1 MGYDII
7 EMISGMFGG
16 NQMEL
21 ICPICRLPLS
31 REERTCR
38 CGRGHSFDIA
48 RQGYVNL
55 LPVQQKRSLHPGDT
69 REQVLSR
76 RAFLESGA
84 YAPIVEAVC
93 AAARGQAGPV
103 LDVGCGEGYYAVR
116 VARRLGAELT
126 GLDISKEAVRCAAA
140 KYKDARWIC
149 GTAAHL
155 PIGDGSVG
163 VLMSMF
169 ALTMP
174 GEFRRVLKDGGVF
187 IQVLAAQ
194 DHLMGLKSIIYP
206 EIVLKEKDSVPEL
219 PGFALASSQPVRF
232 EFTAEGEQVGNL
244 LSMTPH
250 FWRIS
255 AEGARRLKQTE
266 ALTDT
271 ASCVVNVYRPL
282 QG

>member
-1 MGYDII
+1 
-7 EMISGMFGG
+7 
-16 NQMEL
+16 MEL
-21 ICPICRLPLS
+21 ICPICHLPLTQEGRSLCCGS
-31 REERTCR
+31 R
-38 CGRGHSFDIA
+38 HSFDIA

-55 LPVQQKRSLHPGDT
+55 LPVQQKRSLNPGDT

-76 RAFLESGA
+76 RAFLETDS
-84 YAPIVEAVC
+84 YAPIVEAVKS
-93 AAARGQAGPV
+93 AAQGHAGPI

-116 VARRLGAELT
+116 VAEFLGAELT

-140 KYKDARWIC
+140 KYKGHRWIC

-155 PIGDGSVG
+155 PIPDDSVG
-163 VLMSMF
+163 VLMSMC

-174 GEFRRVLKDGGVF
+174 LEFSRVLKKDGIF

-206 EIVLKEKDSVPEL
+206 EILLKEKDSVPTLEDFSL
-219 PGFALASSQPVRF
+219 VSSTPVRF
-232 EFTAEGEQVGNL
+232 EFTVDGPQMGNL

-255 AEGARRLKQTE
+255 AEGAKRLKETQT
-266 ALTDT
+266 LTDT
-271 ASCVVNVYRPL
+271 ASCVVNVYRL
-282 QG
+282 A